1 MQTSNKKR
9 VTFQIGIR
17 AGDGVILASDTRV
30 VQQGKI
36 RTSSDA
42 SKYFTG
48 ANIACCSSGTEYAE
62 DVADYCVRNFNP
74 LIAIDEQIERACRTM
89 FDAMRSR
96 GGDPGLFYGGVL
108 TAHCDGKDTRLW
120 TTSLRQLPD
129 GKTKSTT
136 EVSTYE
142 YIGDNANSAVF
153 IAEKYIRPAIL
164 RRLPMRDLAL
174 VAAHTVLMAGE
185 INPSTVGGLEIFLC
199 DSSGFNRLPENEIT
213 ELSRQSA
220 ELDAEISRQ
229 LFSTAV

>member
-1 MQTSNKKR
+1 MQFNKTR

-30 VQQGKI
+30 IQQGKI
-36 RTSSDA
+36 RTSSDS
-42 SKYFTG
+42 SKYFSG
-48 ANIACCSSGTEYAE
+48 SHIACCSSGTENAE

-74 LIAIDEQIERACRTM
+74 LIAIDEQIERACRVM

-96 GGDPGLFYGGVL
+96 GGDPGRFYGGVL
-108 TAHCDGKDTRLW
+108 TAHCDGKETRLW

-129 GKTKSTT
+129 GKTKSPV

-164 RRLPMRDLAL
+164 RRSSKRDM
-174 VAAHTVLMAGE
+174 VFIAAHTVLMAGE

-199 DSSGFNRLPENEIT
+199 DSSGFNRLSEDEIT
-213 ELSRQSA
+213 ELSRRSA
-220 ELDAEISRQ
+220 ELDAEISRR
-229 LFSTAV
+229 LFSTHL